1 MNEWGEWGE
10 WGELGE
16 WGEWGDWGDWGDGV
30 IGVNGV
36 TQLVEDYF
44 VQKALYSNEFLGS
57 WTYGLINKNNNYTN
71 LLLTGYECKPVKT

>member
-1 MNEWGEWGE
+1 M
-10 WGELGE
+10 
-16 WGEWGDWGDWGDGV
+16 
-30 IGVNGV
+30 I

-71 LLLTGYECKPVKT
+71 LLLTGYESKQVKTSLLVKIDEGEDFCD